1 MWYTEIRR
9 MISVPLFLERPL
21 DELVLHEVPKV
32 LHLPDLRRL
41 DVHVPDLVGELV
53 HVAFHGAV
61 GHCNKGIMTV
71 VELEQIRG
79 AMIPDPEPESD
90 VHLFD

>member
-1 MWYTEIRR
+1 MCYTKIRCT
-9 MISVPLFLERPL
+9 ISVPLFLERPL

-32 LHLPDLRRL
+32 LHLPHLLRL

-61 GHCNKGIMTV
+61 GHCKGI
-71 VELEQIRG
+71 INK
-79 AMIPDPEPESD
+79 
-90 VHLFD
+90 